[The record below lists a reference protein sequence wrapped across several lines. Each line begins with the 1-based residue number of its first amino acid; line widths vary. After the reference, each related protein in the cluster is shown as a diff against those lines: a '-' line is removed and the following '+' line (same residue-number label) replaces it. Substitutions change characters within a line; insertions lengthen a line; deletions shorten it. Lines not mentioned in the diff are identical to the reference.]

1 MQEAEKTA
9 REVSLFVGDVTV
21 LTRINRRLWYFARTI
36 SLNADSC
43 LIFFTEFTE
52 AMSIADGMSKHRQ
65 KAI

>member
-36 SLNADSC
+36 V
-43 LIFFTEFTE
+43 
-52 AMSIADGMSKHRQ
+52 
-65 KAI
+65 